1 MKTVVLMFI
10 NGLVYAQVVV
20 VVVVK
25 DKCEVL
31 LYLQRYVF
39 GCNSNSGF
47 KEGGFVKACLCER

>member
-31 LYLQRYVF
+31 LYLRLYVF

-47 KEGGFVKACLCER
+47 KEGGLVKACLCER

>member
-1 MKTVVLMFI
+1 MKTVVLMFK
-10 NGLVYAQVVV
+10 NGLVYTLVVV

-31 LYLQRYVF
+31 LYLRLYVF

-47 KEGGFVKACLCER
+47 KEGGLVKACLCER

>member
-1 MKTVVLMFI
+1 MKTVVLMCK
-10 NGLVYAQVVV
+10 NGLVYTLV

-31 LYLQRYVF
+31 LYLRRYVF

-47 KEGGFVKACLCER
+47 KEGGLVKACLCER

>member
-10 NGLVYAQVVV
+10 NGLGYAQVVV

-31 LYLQRYVF
+31 LYLRRYVF
-39 GCNSNSGF
+39 GCNLNSGF
-47 KEGGFVKACLCER
+47 KEGGLVKACLCER